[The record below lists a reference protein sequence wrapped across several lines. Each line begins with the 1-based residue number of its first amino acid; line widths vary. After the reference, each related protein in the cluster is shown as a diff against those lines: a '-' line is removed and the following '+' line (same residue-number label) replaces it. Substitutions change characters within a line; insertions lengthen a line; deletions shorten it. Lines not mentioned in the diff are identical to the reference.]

1 MGKVN
6 SAMNK
11 DSFYVWYGHSYK
23 KLPTMG
29 LGQEL
34 VLAMMS
40 TSDNDKIG
48 DLVKRIYAGSVNEV
62 LSGFTPLHA
71 ACWKNNAQVAVKLI
85 SIPGTDVNAKSARGT
100 TPIQMTSMHESSE
113 VFEVLLEDQRVEL
126 DIKDEDGLGLEEII
140 CIGSVDLTVKCER
153 LKMIE
158 DERRKRKTGGT
169 DVNLG
174 EMTDDDRNKYTE
186 KINKVNQEIGEKKR
200 RNEREGYGKELVF
213 ALYRYGQDGEDEVAE
228 IISTLL
234 EDIDADN
241 VNEKDDYKQ
250 NKTSL
255 HMACEM
261 NNVEVIAK
269 LLPIE
274 GIDVNARN
282 GYGQTPIMMARQEAL
297 DLMLLDPRV
306 DLTARGE
313 DGNTLED
320 VFKQYQLRMVT
331 DSEESQ
337 ARLQEIKESE
347 DRLQEIKES
356 EARLQ
361 MIKEVMRKRKNT
373 EAENNVKELPA
384 SVREKIDQANV
395 EFQSKKR
402 KIRDE
407 ENEEQCKNMG
417 LVEKLIF
424 RLENKETDKV
434 NDLLKKTN
442 AETMNEAAHLSAV
455 LQVACW
461 CNRKNNEE
469 VVEKLLSIPGIDL
482 NIPDSTGRVP
492 LHIACYANDGKTV
505 GKLLTFPSINVNAVV
520 REEDSYRGR
529 FNGFTPVMLAA
540 EMCGKE
546 ALKAMLDDTR
556 VDLGVK
562 DKDGKGLKDP
572 EFSWFS
578 PENYKECLKMIKE
591 EMQKRELS
599 QTK

>member
-1 MGKVN
+1 MG
-6 SAMNK
+6 
-11 DSFYVWYGHSYK
+11 
-23 KLPTMG
+23 
-29 LGQEL
+29 
-34 VLAMMS
+34 
-40 TSDNDKIG
+40 
-48 DLVKRIYAGSVNEV
+48 
-62 LSGFTPLHA
+62 
-71 ACWKNNAQVAVKLI
+71 
-85 SIPGTDVNAKSARGT
+85 
-100 TPIQMTSMHESSE
+100 
-113 VFEVLLEDQRVEL
+113 
-126 DIKDEDGLGLEEII
+126 
-140 CIGSVDLTVKCER
+140 
-153 LKMIE
+153 
-158 DERRKRKTGGT
+158 
-169 DVNLG
+169 
-174 EMTDDDRNKYTE
+174 
-186 KINKVNQEIGEKKR
+186 
-200 RNEREGYGKELVF
+200 
-213 ALYRYGQDGEDEVAE
+213 
-228 IISTLL
+228 
-234 EDIDADN
+234 
-241 VNEKDDYKQ
+241 
-250 NKTSL
+250 
-255 HMACEM
+255 
-261 NNVEVIAK
+261 NNVEVMAK
-269 LLPIE
+269 LLRIE

-461 CNRKNNEE
+461 GNRKNNEE
-469 VVEKLLSIPGIDL
+469 VVEKLLSIPGIDV
-482 NIPDSTGRVP
+482 NIPDSIGRVP
-492 LHIACYANDGKTV
+492 LHIACFANDGKTV
-505 GKLLTFPSINVNAVV
+505 AKLLAFPSINVNAVV
-520 REEDSYRGR
+520 CWSR

-540 EMCGKE
+540 DICGKK

-562 DKDGKGLKDP
+562 DKDGKGLEDP
-572 EFSWFS
+572 EFSPNS
-578 PENYKECLKMIKE
+578 AYKECLKMIKE
-591 EMQKRELS
+591 EM
-599 QTK
+599 

>member
-40 TSDNDKIG
+40 TSDDDKIG
-48 DLVKRIYAGSVNEV
+48 DLVKRMNAGSVNEV
-62 LSGFTPLHA
+62 LSGFMPLHA
-71 ACWKNNAQVAVKLI
+71 ACWKNDAQVAVKLI
-85 SIPGTDVNAKSARGT
+85 SIPGTDVNARSARGS

-200 RNEREGYGKELVF
+200 RNEREGYGKELVY

-241 VNEKDDYKQ
+241 VNEKEDVE
-250 NKTSL
+250 NECTSL

-347 DRLQEIKES
+347 DRLQEIKE
-356 EARLQ
+356 
-361 MIKEVMRKRKNT
+361 VMRKRKNT

-417 LVEKLIF
+417 LVE
-424 RLENKETDKV
+424 N
-434 NDLLKKTN
+434 
-442 AETMNEAAHLSAV
+442 
-455 LQVACW
+455 
-461 CNRKNNEE
+461 
-469 VVEKLLSIPGIDL
+469 
-482 NIPDSTGRVP
+482 
-492 LHIACYANDGKTV
+492 
-505 GKLLTFPSINVNAVV
+505 
-520 REEDSYRGR
+520 
-529 FNGFTPVMLAA
+529 
-540 EMCGKE
+540 
-546 ALKAMLDDTR
+546 
-556 VDLGVK
+556 
-562 DKDGKGLKDP
+562 
-572 EFSWFS
+572 
-578 PENYKECLKMIKE
+578 
-591 EMQKRELS
+591 
-599 QTK
+599 

>member
-40 TSDNDKIG
+40 TSDDDKIG
-48 DLVKRIYAGSVNEV
+48 DLVKRMNAGSVNEV
-62 LSGFTPLHA
+62 LSGFMPLHA
-71 ACWKNNAQVAVKLI
+71 ACWKNDAQVAVKLI
-85 SIPGTDVNAKSARGT
+85 SIPGTDVNAKSARGS

-200 RNEREGYGKELVF
+200 RNEREGYGKELVY

-241 VNEKDDYKQ
+241 VNEKEDVE
-250 NKTSL
+250 NECTSL

-424 RLENKETDKV
+424 QLENKETDKV

-442 AETMNEAAHLSAV
+442 AETMNEAANLSAV

-461 CNRKNNEE
+461 GNRKNNEE
-469 VVEKLLSIPGIDL
+469 VVEKLLSIPGIDV

-505 GKLLTFPSINVNAVV
+505 SKLLTFPDINVNAEV
-520 REEDSYRGR
+520 REENSYRGR

-540 EMCGKE
+540 VTAVICGKE

-562 DKDGKGLKDP
+562 DNDGKGLEDP
-572 EFSWFS
+572 EFSGFGGG
-578 PENYKECLKMIKE
+578 NHKECLKMIKE
-591 EMQKRELS
+591 EMQKR
-599 QTK
+599 

>member
-1 MGKVN
+1 MG
-6 SAMNK
+6 
-11 DSFYVWYGHSYK
+11 
-23 KLPTMG
+23 
-29 LGQEL
+29 
-34 VLAMMS
+34 
-40 TSDNDKIG
+40 
-48 DLVKRIYAGSVNEV
+48 
-62 LSGFTPLHA
+62 
-71 ACWKNNAQVAVKLI
+71 
-85 SIPGTDVNAKSARGT
+85 
-100 TPIQMTSMHESSE
+100 
-113 VFEVLLEDQRVEL
+113 
-126 DIKDEDGLGLEEII
+126 
-140 CIGSVDLTVKCER
+140 
-153 LKMIE
+153 
-158 DERRKRKTGGT
+158 
-169 DVNLG
+169 
-174 EMTDDDRNKYTE
+174 
-186 KINKVNQEIGEKKR
+186 
-200 RNEREGYGKELVF
+200 
-213 ALYRYGQDGEDEVAE
+213 
-228 IISTLL
+228 
-234 EDIDADN
+234 
-241 VNEKDDYKQ
+241 
-250 NKTSL
+250 
-255 HMACEM
+255 

-331 DSEESQ
+331 DSEES
-337 ARLQEIKESE
+337 E

-361 MIKEVMRKRKNT
+361 MIREVMRKRKNT
-373 EAENNVKELPA
+373 EAENNVKKLPA
-384 SVREKIDQANV
+384 SLREKIDQANV

-407 ENEEQCKNMG
+407 ENEEHCKNMG

-434 NDLLKKTN
+434 NDLLKKTD

-461 CNRKNNEE
+461 GNGKINEE
-469 VVEKLLSIPGIDL
+469 VVEKLLSIPGINV

-505 GKLLTFPSINVNAVV
+505 AKLLTFQDINVNAEV
-520 REEDSYRGR
+520 REENSYRGR

-540 EMCGKE
+540 VTAVICGKE

-562 DKDGKGLKDP
+562 DNDGKGLN
-572 EFSWFS
+572 W
-578 PENYKECLKMIKE
+578 
-591 EMQKRELS
+591 QA
-599 QTK
+599 